1 LNYLSGGDVKVTGGG
16 GSDFFGVT
24 QVDIQG
30 ALTGVLILNH
40 GHSFKVDP
48 DTVLIYYNGTNVK
61 MVCFALAHPL
71 SCMIDYLLANV
82 SAFVCVLES
91 T

>member
-24 QVDIQG
+24 KVDIQG